1 MSFQSTKFYSVV
13 SQTCPRCHQGPLFV
27 NKNPYKME
35 NWDKMHADCPVCNL
49 HFEREPGF
57 FQGSMYVSYGL
68 GVALSVAVVMVN
80 FMFGFDPIRY
90 FITNTV
96 ALFGL
101 APLLFRWS
109 RAIYLNVFV
118 AFDPSSQRSKGQSA
132 SDSMISHPSA

>member
-1 MSFQSTKFYSVV
+1 MSFQATKLYSVAT
-13 SQTCPRCHQGPLFV
+13 QTCPRCHQGQLFI
-27 NKNPYKME
+27 NKNPYKID
-35 NWDKMHADCPVCNL
+35 NWDKMHADCPVCKI

-80 FMFGFDPIRY
+80 FMIGFDPIRY

-96 ALFGL
+96 ALLGL

-109 RAIYLNVFV
+109 RAIYLNIFV
-118 AFDPSSQRSKGQSA
+118 SFDPNAKRPNTQSA
-132 SDSMISHPSA
+132 SDSMISQPGA

>member
-1 MSFQSTKFYSVV
+1 MAFSSSKLYSVV
-13 SQTCPRCHQGPLFV
+13 TQTCPRCHQGSLFI
-27 NKNPYKME
+27 NKNPYKFE

-68 GVALSVAVVMVN
+68 GVALSVAVVAVN

-96 ALFGL
+96 ALLGL

-109 RAIYLNVFV
+109 RALYLNIFI
-118 AFDPSSQRSKGQSA
+118 AYNKKFKKSKHQSA
-132 SDSMISHPSA
+132 SDSMTVQPGA